1 MTQELA
7 KIIKRLRETH
17 KLYEDSCKEISPNSN
32 AYKTTADEH
41 SYLSANLRYMLVE
54 HGLSTINALVQLV
67 GEMYDEHI
75 MTIEDLAAVKC
86 GYGSDEYFK
95 MIAKRKNT
103 KTAHIAALATL
114 GITVEGV

>member
-7 KIIKRLRETH
+7 EIIKRLREAH

-41 SYLSANLRYMLVE
+41 SYLSTNLRHMLVE

-67 GEMYDEHI
+67 GEMDTLLEECHSAIYSGLTYSGEARNKMKD
-75 MTIEDLAAVKC
+75 IESKLKKE
-86 GYGSDEYFK
+86 GYGK
-95 MIAKRKNT
+95 
-103 KTAHIAALATL
+103 
-114 GITVEGV
+114 